1 MPMYKDNDTEA
12 LYFEIKDFLR
22 EHKPSDLMKVISDV
36 LDHCEREEENDSNDT
51 IRV

>member
-12 LYFEIKDFLR
+12 LYFEIKDFLS

-36 LDHCEREEENDSNDT
+36 LDYYEKEEENEVN
-51 IRV
+51 R